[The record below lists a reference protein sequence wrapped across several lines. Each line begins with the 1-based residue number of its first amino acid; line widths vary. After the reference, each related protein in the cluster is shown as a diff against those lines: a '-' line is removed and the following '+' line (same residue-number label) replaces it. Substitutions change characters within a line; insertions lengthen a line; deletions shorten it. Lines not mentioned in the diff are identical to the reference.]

1 VKLIADEHIPNSFIA
16 ALRAEEYDI
25 VRSKDILPEGEDDS
39 EIVAYAE
46 EHNRVILSED
56 GDFRGREIDLDDH
69 PGVIACETRV
79 SAGQIVAA
87 IREIDAYTNDLNNS
101 IVRVPDGWV

>member
-1 VKLIADEHIPNSFIA
+1 MWGFIA

-25 VRSKDILPEGEDDS
+25 VRSKDVLPEGEDDS
-39 EIVAYAE
+39 GIVAYVEA
-46 EHNRVILSED
+46 HDRVILSED

-79 SAGQIVAA
+79 PAGQIVAA
-87 IREIDAYTNDLNNS
+87 IREMDKSTN
-101 IVRVPDGWV
+101 I